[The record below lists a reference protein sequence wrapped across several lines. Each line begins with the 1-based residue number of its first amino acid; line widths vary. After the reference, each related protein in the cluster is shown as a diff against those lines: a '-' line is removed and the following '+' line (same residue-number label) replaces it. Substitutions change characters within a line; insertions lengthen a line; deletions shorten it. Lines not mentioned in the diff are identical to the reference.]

1 MNGRTSPAD
10 GAKWVPLLLEADGSL
25 VTSSSGAS
33 AAAIGTAVGD
43 DLRDGAAIPTSL
55 APVSGTTAVL
65 ANAATATG
73 AQTAVDMPKAFVDF
87 TFLLTG
93 TGAISCTVDIEKS
106 DGTNWFTAAT
116 MVLSGT
122 TSVKDTDWFDS
133 VMGQIRANITAIS
146 GTSAALTVRARY

>member
-1 MNGRTSPAD
+1 MGRATLGGSGWDVPPIGSGAGEGGLTVTISPA
-10 GAKWVPLLLEADGSL
+10 
-25 VTSSSGAS
+25 T
-33 AAAIGTAVGD
+33 
-43 DLRDGAAIPTSL
+43 
-55 APVSGTTAVL
+55 GTTVVL
-65 ANAATATG
+65 ANAATSTG

-122 TSVKDTDWFDS
+122 TSVKDSDWFDN
-133 VMGQIRANITAIS
+133 VMGQLRANITAIS